1 MVEYMPSDMKG
12 KFFYTSLYRWNQ
24 CEKLEDTKVAI
35 QKAADEA
42 GISLVDAHELFLEIS
57 NSVQNT
63 QGLANT
69 GNRAIVSF
77 FRVNW
82 EKFAREAEKLLQA
95 A

>member
-1 MVEYMPSDMKG
+1 MVEYMPSDMKSI
-12 KFFYTSLYRWNQ
+12 FYTSLYRWNQ

-57 NSVQNT
+57 KQNT